1 MEKNVESSEATFGIL
16 MDVMGA
22 PGSGEIRGIPRIL
35 WEETLVD
42 GAAVR
47 KIDGP
52 GPIRNV

>member
-22 PGSGEIRGIPRIL
+22 PGSWKSGNHRIL
-35 WEETLVD
+35 WGETLVD
-42 GAAVR
+42 GAVVR
-47 KIDGP
+47 EIDGP